1 MIRSI
6 LNILIPIIIGTNISG
21 CSVIGLKIGEKYTT
35 EESYKIEKI
44 ELNKNIKKYYGE
56 CEVYSNGSS
65 KEYKS
70 CSNDGGYKCVTENG
84 RTKCDND
91 SLCYL
96 KLIDYG
102 NNTSNIICNEIDD
115 IEVIEKNHLYSI
127 IGFGIGL
134 PIDILILYSTITA
147 IQIGNKMS
155 N

>member
-1 MIRSI
+1 MSRV
-6 LNILIPIIIGTNISG
+6 GH
-21 CSVIGLKIGEKYTT
+21 
-35 EESYKIEKI
+35 
-44 ELNKNIKKYYGE
+44 
-56 CEVYSNGSS
+56 
-65 KEYKS
+65 
-70 CSNDGGYKCVTENG
+70 NDI
-84 RTKCDND
+84 
-91 SLCYL
+91 LCYL